1 MIDERYYYL
10 AIDLL
15 SLSFPLMASFE
26 KRISFWRK
34 WPGLFAGILFM
45 GLLFLPWDAYFTAQG
60 VWGFN
65 PRFLSGPGL
74 WGMPVE
80 EWLFFLFIPYSCM
93 FLYEVMRFY
102 VKRDVLGKIARPFS
116 IALIPLLV
124 LLGLLYFDRVYTAVT
139 FLLTAAYLTYVVF
152 VLRPAWLGRFYV
164 GYGISLI
171 PFFVVNGILT
181 GSLLEE
187 PIVWYNNTE
196 NLGIRMGTI
205 PVEDSIYLLLLLLMV
220 TTLYERPLKR
230 THGDLRA

>member
-116 IALIPLLV
+116 IALITLLV